1 MSKSSFRGAFCGL
14 LALLTGACA
23 SATSNL
29 GGTAD
34 RGLDYVIPADTFETQ
49 AMRHVIALAVL
60 ASAASANAP
69 EEDAERA
76 GMLYRLA
83 SAVHQTAQLR
93 ILALTPCFG
102 SDQETSCTD
111 KSGRL
116 VEFER
121 LQVRLYRNQLSL
133 AADASPDIDLGD
145 FAKAIGSGNPL
156 VVATSFVSNFGQFE
170 AITRLAT
177 DLLANYRSTILTRAE
192 LYAMLDKDKKAT
204 SGEIF
209 DLAQKT
215 RLEKLAE
222 LTKSKSADLKEYL
235 SLVRELEKS
244 PGFLNKVT
252 VDNIKNNDG
261 PALKNIYYGWANIV
275 TDSCLTIAKGT
286 DALKAACANIRKNL
300 VAMAEAT
307 RNSALN
313 MRDAQGVPINA
324 SNLQRP
330 DITVLRTVAR

>member
-34 RGLDYVIPADTFETQ
+34 RGLDYVVPADTFETQ
-49 AMRHVIALAVL
+49 AMRHVITLAVL
-60 ASAASANAP
+60 ASAASANTP
-69 EEDAERA
+69 EEEAERA

-102 SDQETSCTD
+102 NKQENVCTD
-111 KSGRL
+111 RSGRL

-133 AADASPDIDLGD
+133 AADASPDINLGD
-145 FAKAIGSGNPL
+145 FTKAIGSGNPL

-192 LYAMLDKDKKAT
+192 LYTMLDTSKTAFDPTQKKLLD
-204 SGEIF
+204 
-209 DLAQKT
+209 DLVN
-215 RLEKLAE
+215 
-222 LTKSKSADLKEYL
+222 LTNSKSADLKQYL
-235 SLVRELEKS
+235 FLVRELEKS
-244 PGFLNKVT
+244 PGFLSKVT
-252 VDNIKNNDG
+252 VENLTNKDG
-261 PALKNIYYGWANIV
+261 PALKGIYYGWANII
-275 TDSCLTIAKGT
+275 TDSCLTIAK
-286 DALKAACANIRKNL
+286 DNNDLKVACTNIRKNL
-300 VAMAEAT
+300 IAMADAT
-307 RNSALN
+307 DRSALN
-313 MRDAQGVPINA
+313 MRNAQGVPTNA
-324 SNLQRP
+324 SGQRLERP
-330 DITVLRTVAR
+330 EVRALRL